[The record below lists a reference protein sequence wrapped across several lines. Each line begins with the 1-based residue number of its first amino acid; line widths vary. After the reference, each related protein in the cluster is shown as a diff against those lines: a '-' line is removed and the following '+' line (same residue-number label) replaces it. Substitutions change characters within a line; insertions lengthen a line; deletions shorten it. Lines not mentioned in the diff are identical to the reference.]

1 MIRNREVLQLKGK
14 VIGHVEWLQIRRANA
29 LWIDLHLA
37 PFRRHH
43 SARVLDDDD
52 VEADLAG
59 ATRVPDNAASSRD
72 DQTREMKK
80 MVL

>member
-14 VIGHVEWLQIRRANA
+14 VIGHVEWLQIGRANA

-43 SARVLDDDD
+43 SARVLDDD
-52 VEADLAG
+52 VEAVLAG
-59 ATRVPDNAASSRD
+59 RSERVPDSAAWFA
-72 DQTREMKK
+72 MNPKPAK
-80 MVL
+80 